1 MKMLKRL
8 FLLWLNF
15 FLTRYNYS
23 NKILAKHP
31 FFSGTLRIC
40 QNTGIILYEI
50 SNNIL
55 SIIKVAA
62 AVAQW
67 VRLFAP
73 QAEVWASNPS
83 RDRPMSLKQVVTAPL
98 PNARH

>member
-1 MKMLKRL
+1 MEMLKRL

-15 FLTRYNYS
+15 FLTRYKYL

-40 QNTGIILYEI
+40 QNTGIILYDI

-67 VRLFAP
+67 VECSPRKRRFGLRIPVATDLCRK
-73 QAEVWASNPS
+73 N
-83 RDRPMSLKQVVTAPL
+83 R
-98 PNARH
+98 